1 MHETDVGVPRHQQP
15 YERVIL
21 DVSVPRL
28 YISAVR
34 VCARRNPER
43 HALWLERLG
52 SAERALPA
60 HRFDDAATAAVDALH
75 RHVRAYVANNED
87 VAAEA
92 SSLMDRLAAML
103 TARGAQIIGRDP
115 TTVRCTRWW
124 QQRQDW
130 MDAATTL
137 GRSTRPRTVAGLL
150 FGRDYAATVHLVQ
163 AHGRDSVQARADGPA
178 LSRRPFFFE

>member
-1 MHETDVGVPRHQQP
+1 MHETDVVVPRHP
-15 YERVIL
+15 LYERVIV

-28 YISAVR
+28 YVSAVR
-34 VCARRNPER
+34 VCARKNPE
-43 HALWLERLG
+43 HHGPWLEHLAR
-52 SAERALPA
+52 AERALPA
-60 HRFDDAATAAVDALH
+60 HHFDGASTAAVVALRSH
-75 RHVRAYVANNED
+75 IRAYVLNNED

-92 SSLMDRLAAML
+92 SALMDRLATML

-137 GRSTRPRTVAGLL
+137 GRSARPRTISGFL
-150 FGRDYAATVHLVQ
+150 FGHDYAASIHLVC
-163 AHGRDSVQARADGPA
+163 GVDTPRAITLPA
-178 LSRRPFFFE
+178 ASPFVTRPA